1 MLKLTRSDLRLKTR
15 NQLAALF
22 AEATAELGNPA
33 ADESDLTDAQS
44 VLAIISAEQ
53 ARRGPAP

>member
-22 AEATAELGNPA
+22 AQATAELGNPA
-33 ADESDLTDAQS
+33 ADASDLADAQS
-44 VLAIISAEQ
+44 ALAMIAAEQ
-53 ARRGPAP
+53 ARRGLAP